1 MRRSEMML
9 VPSLA
14 AARVDTSGSR
24 GRLII
29 EQHHALLGHVADRI
43 ARALA
48 ADAGILH
55 PAMGELVGAPGRAA
69 VDDDAAG
76 AQAAHGA
83 NGKFGRLGKNAGLQA
98 ESTFADG
105 TEHGLDI
112 VIG

>member
-29 EQHHALLGHVADRI
+29 EEHHALFRHVADRI

-55 PAMGELVGAPGRAA
+55 PAIGELVGAPGRAA

-76 AQAAHGA
+76 AQAADGT
-83 NGKFGRLGKNAGLQA
+83 NGERRRGREDAGLQSEPA
-98 ESTFADG
+98 FADG
-105 TEHGLDI
+105 AEYGVDI
-112 VIG
+112 VI

>member
-9 VPSLA
+9 TPSLA
-14 AARVDTSGSR
+14 AAARRYKSLR
-24 GRLII
+24 GRLVI

-48 ADAGILH
+48 ADAGILD
-55 PAMGELVGAPGRAA
+55 PAIGELVGAPGRAA

-83 NGKFGRLGKNAGLQA
+83 DGEFGRFGKDAGLQA
-98 ESTFADG
+98 EPAF
-105 TEHGLDI
+105 
-112 VIG
+112 